1 MNNMTTKKPDV
12 GNFVE
17 GVITTTAKGFGF
29 VSVGEDSPRENDIKV
44 EAGFLNT
51 ALPRDRVKVRLN
63 AKISDMQQTGEVVEI
78 LARNKITFVGT
89 VEDENGVTFLIPQDT
104 RIYVDFLIPNPI
116 MPATASSNP
125 SGADRRWQAVPHNQK
140 LRGKKALVRLID
152 WTDPK
157 KSPTAEIIEILG
169 DAGDNETE
177 IRAIVLDKGLQM
189 ELPEKIHREADALKK
204 SASEF
209 ISKEIKKRR
218 DFRSVTTF
226 TIDPADAKDFDDAIS
241 IQTLPSGEIEIGVHI
256 ADVSA
261 YVKPHSAI
269 DEEAR
274 VRATSIYLVDRVIP
288 MFPEV
293 LSNDICS
300 LNEKEDKLVFS
311 AVFTFSP
318 DTDTNP
324 NSKVVVKDSWF
335 GRGIINSAKRFTYE
349 NAQEVLDNGKG
360 LFYDE
365 IHTLNTIAKKLAK
378 QDKEEG
384 AISFEHD
391 EVRFELDANK
401 KPVRVYTKKFQDTN
415 KLVEMFMLLANK
427 KVAEFVS
434 SKLGNVQGKTAHP
447 EHEGDLFVYRVHDE
461 PKPERLA
468 ELAKFVAG
476 LGYKLPLKE
485 GRVSSTDINKFLE
498 QIKGKPEETML
509 NTATVRTMAK
519 AIYSTRN
526 IGHYGLAY
534 EHYTHFTSPIRRYP
548 DVMVHR
554 ILAHFLSNEKVTNEE
569 MNEYR
574 SLATHSSE
582 MEKLAADAERA
593 SIKFKQAEY
602 MSERVGKEFNGI
614 ISGVAEWGVFVEEE
628 ETKCEGLIRISD
640 LGNDY
645 YIFERDKYRII
656 GKQSHEKFTLGDK
669 LKFRVKAVDLEK
681 KSIDYEL
688 VK

>member
-1 MNNMTTKKPDV
+1 MTTQKTSA

-29 VSVGEDSPRENDIKV
+29 VSVGEDMNRENDIRI

-63 AKISDMQQTGEVVEI
+63 AKVGDMQQTGEVVEI
-78 LARNKITFVGT
+78 LARAKINFVGT
-89 VEDENGVTFLIPQDT
+89 LDEEKGAVFLIPQDT
-104 RIYVDFLIPNPI
+104 RIYVDFLIPNP
-116 MPATASSNP
+116 
-125 SGADRRWQAVPHNQK
+125 PHGEK
-140 LRGKKALVRLID
+140 LRGKKALVRLLD
-152 WTDPK
+152 WNDPK

-189 ELPEKIHREADALKK
+189 ELPEKIHQEADALKK
-204 SASEF
+204 TAPEF
-209 ISKEIKKRR
+209 IAKEATKRR
-218 DFRSVTTF
+218 DFRNVTTF
-226 TIDPADAKDFDDAIS
+226 TIDPVDAKDFDDAIS
-241 IQTLPSGEIEIGVHI
+241 IQTLPNGDIEIGVHI

-274 VRATSIYLVDRVIP
+274 ARATSIYLVDRVVP

-293 LSNDICS
+293 LSNDLCS

-311 AVFTFSP
+311 AVFTFAP
-318 DTDTNP
+318 DVASDPKT
-324 NSKVVVKDSWF
+324 KVVVKESWF
-335 GRGIINSAKRFTYE
+335 GRAIIHSAKRFTYE
-349 NAQEVLDNGKG
+349 NAQEVIDKKEG
-360 LFYDE
+360 LLYDE
-365 IHTLNTIAKKLAK
+365 LHTLNTIAKKLAK

-391 EVRFELDANK
+391 EVRFELDENK
-401 KPVRVYTKKFQDTN
+401 KPVRVYTKTFQDTN
-415 KLVEMFMLLANK
+415 KLVEMFMLLANRE
-427 KVAEFVS
+427 VAKFVS
-434 SKLGNVQGKTAHP
+434 SKLGDKNGKPAHP
-447 EHEGDLFVYRVHDE
+447 DHESDLFVYRVHDE
-461 PKPERLA
+461 PKAERLI

-476 LGYKLPLKE
+476 LGYKLPIKE
-485 GRVSSTDINKFLE
+485 GRVSSNDINKFLE
-498 QIKGKPEETML
+498 QIKGKPEEKML

-519 AIYSTRN
+519 AIYSIHN

-534 EHYTHFTSPIRRYP
+534 EYYTHFTSPIRRYP

-554 ILAHFLSNEKVTNEE
+554 ILAHFLADESVTKEE
-569 MNEYR
+569 MTEYR
-574 SLATHSSE
+574 ALAAHSSE

-602 MSERVGKEFNGI
+602 MNERVGKEYMGT
-614 ISGVAEWGVFVEEE
+614 ISGVAEWGVFVEED

-645 YIFERDKYRII
+645 YIFEREKYRIV
-656 GKQSHEKFTLGDK
+656 GKQSKEKFQLGDK
-669 LKFRVKAVDLEK
+669 IKFRVKAVDLEK

-688 VK
+688 VR

>member
-1 MNNMTTKKPDV
+1 MNTEKARA
-12 GNFVE
+12 GNYVE

-63 AKISDMQQTGEVVEI
+63 AKIGDMQQTGEVVEI

-89 VEDENGVTFLIPQDT
+89 VDEEKGATFLIPQDT
-104 RIYVDFLIPNPI
+104 RIYVDFLIPNP
-116 MPATASSNP
+116 
-125 SGADRRWQAVPHNQK
+125 PHDQK
-140 LRGKKALVRLID
+140 LRGKKALVRLMD
-152 WTDPK
+152 WTDSK

-204 SASEF
+204 TAPEF
-209 ISKEIKKRR
+209 ITEEAKKRR
-218 DFRSVTTF
+218 DFRNVPTF

-293 LSNDICS
+293 LSNDLCS

-311 AVFTFSP
+311 AVFTFAP
-318 DTDTNP
+318 DTATNP
-324 NSKVVVKDSWF
+324 ISKVVVKDSWF

-365 IHTLNTIAKKLAK
+365 LHTLNTIAKKLAK

-384 AISFEHD
+384 AISFEHE

-401 KPVRVYTKKFQDTN
+401 KPIRVYTKTFQDTN

-427 KVAEFVS
+427 KVAEYVS
-434 SKLGNVQGKTAHP
+434 SKLSNVQGKTAHP

-574 SLATHSSE
+574 SLAVHSSE
-582 MEKLAADAERA
+582 MEKLASDAERA

-602 MSERVGKEFNGI
+602 MSERVGKEFTGI

-645 YIFERDKYRII
+645 YIFEREKYRIV

-669 LKFRVKAVDLEK
+669 LNFRVKAVDLEK

>member
-1 MNNMTTKKPDV
+1 MTNEKTPAT
-12 GNFVE
+12 GIVE
-17 GVITTTAKGFGF
+17 GVITTTAKGLGF
-29 VSVGEDSPRENDIKV
+29 VSVGEDSQRENDIRI
-44 EAGFLNT
+44 EGGFLNT

-63 AKISDMQQTGEVVEI
+63 AKVGDMQQTGEVVEI
-78 LARNKITFVGT
+78 LTRAKNTFVGT
-89 VEDENGVTFLIPQDT
+89 VEQTADATYLIPQDT
-104 RIYVDFLIPNPI
+104 RIYVDFLIVNP
-116 MPATASSNP
+116 
-125 SGADRRWQAVPHNQK
+125 PHGEDLNH
-140 LRGKKALVRLID
+140 KKALVRLLD
-152 WTDPK
+152 WTNAK
-157 KSPTAEIIEILG
+157 KNPSAEIVEMLG
-169 DAGDNETE
+169 NAGDNETE

-189 ELPEKIHREADALKK
+189 ELPDAIHREADALKANAPAFI
-204 SASEF
+204 ASEAL
-209 ISKEIKKRR
+209 KRR
-218 DFRSVTTF
+218 DFRQVTTF

-241 IQTLPSGEIEIGVHI
+241 IQTLPSGDIEVGVHI

-261 YVKPHSAI
+261 YVKPHAEI

-274 VRATSIYLVDRVIP
+274 RRATSIYLVDRVIP

-293 LSNDICS
+293 LSNDLCS

-311 AVFTFSP
+311 SVFTFAP
-318 DTDTNP
+318 EAVTDPST
-324 NSKVVVKDSWF
+324 KVVVKDAWF
-335 GRGIINSAKRFTYE
+335 GRAIINSAKRFTYE
-349 NAQEVLDNGKG
+349 NAQEVLDNGAG
-360 LFYDE
+360 LFYTE
-365 IHTLNTIAKKLAK
+365 LNMLNVMAKKLVV
-378 QDKEEG
+378 QDRADG
-384 AISFEHD
+384 AISFEHE
-391 EVRFELDANK
+391 EVRFELDENK
-401 KPVRVYTKKFQDTN
+401 KPIRVYTKTFQDTN

-434 SKLGNVQGKTAHP
+434 SKLGDGKDRG
-447 EHEGDLFVYRVHDE
+447 EHAGHESDLFVYRIHDE

-476 LGYKLPLKE
+476 LGYKLPLKD
-485 GRVSSTDINKFLE
+485 GRVDSTDVNKFLAA
-498 QIKGKPEETML
+498 IKGKPEETML

-519 AIYSTRN
+519 AIYSTHN

-554 ILAHFLSNEKVTNEE
+554 LLAHYINNEPISKEE
-569 MNEYR
+569 FEDYR
-574 SLATHSSE
+574 KLVSHSSE

-602 MSERVGKEFNGI
+602 MSERVGKEFNGT
-614 ISGVAEWGVFVEEE
+614 ISGVAEWGLFVEED

-640 LGNDY
+640 IGNDY
-645 YIFERDKYRII
+645 YIFEKDKYRIV
-656 GKQSHEKFTLGDK
+656 GKQTQALFTLGDK

>member
-1 MNNMTTKKPDV
+1 MDQAKNQVTSYA
-12 GNFVE
+12 E

-29 VSVGEDSPRENDIKV
+29 VSLGEDSPRENDIKI

-51 ALPRDRVKVRLN
+51 ALPRDRVKIRLN
-63 AKISDMQQTGEVVEI
+63 AKIGDMQQTGEVVEI

-89 VEDENGVTFLIPQDT
+89 VDQSQTGTYLIPQDT
-104 RIYVDFLIPNPI
+104 RIYVDFLIPNP
-116 MPATASSNP
+116 
-125 SGADRRWQAVPHNQK
+125 PHDQK
-140 LRGKKALVRLID
+140 LGGKKVLIRLLD

-157 KSPTAEIIEILG
+157 KSPTAEILEVLG
-169 DAGDNETE
+169 QAGDNETE

-189 ELPEKIHREADALKK
+189 ELPEKIHQEAEALKK
-204 SASEF
+204 TAPTF
-209 ISKEIKKRR
+209 IAEEAKKRR
-218 DFRSVTTF
+218 DFRNVNTF
-226 TIDPADAKDFDDAIS
+226 TIDPVDAKDFDDAIS
-241 IQTLPSGEIEIGVHI
+241 IQTLANGDIEIGVHI

-261 YVKPHSAI
+261 YVRPHSAI

-293 LSNDICS
+293 LSNDLCS

-311 AVFTFSP
+311 ALFTFAP
-318 DTDTNP
+318 DTATNP
-324 NSKVVVKDSWF
+324 SSSVVVVKDSWF

-349 NAQEVLDNGKG
+349 NAQEVLDNGAG
-360 LFYDE
+360 LFYNE
-365 IHTLNTIAKKLAK
+365 LNTLNLIAKKLAK

-384 AISFEHD
+384 AISFEHE
-391 EVRFELDANK
+391 EVRFELDENK
-401 KPVRVYTKKFQDTN
+401 KPIRVYTKTFQDTN

-434 SKLGNVQGKTAHP
+434 SKLGDKNGKLAHP
-447 EHEGDLFVYRVHDE
+447 DHADDLFVYRVHDE
-461 PKPERLA
+461 PKTERLL

-476 LGYKLPLKE
+476 LGYKLPVKE
-485 GRVSSTDINKFLE
+485 GRVSSRDINKFLE
-498 QIKGKPEETML
+498 QIKGKPEEKML

-519 AIYSTRN
+519 AIYSIHN

-554 ILAHFLSNEKVTNEE
+554 ILAHFLADEKVGKDE
-569 MNEYR
+569 MEEYR
-574 SLATHSSE
+574 RLAVHSSE

-602 MSERVGKEFNGI
+602 MNERVGMEFDGT
-614 ISGVAEWGVFVEEE
+614 ISGVAEWGVFVEED

-645 YIFERDKYRII
+645 YIFEREKYRIV
-656 GKQSHEKFTLGDK
+656 GKQSHERFTLGDK
-669 LKFRVKAVDLEK
+669 LKIRVKAVDLEK

>member
-1 MNNMTTKKPDV
+1 MVKPPILCYLVNNMSKEKTLS
-12 GNFVE
+12 GSFVE

-29 VSVGEDSPRENDIKV
+29 VSVGEDSPRENDIKI

-63 AKISDMQQTGEVVEI
+63 AKMGDMQQTGEVVEI
-78 LARNKITFVGT
+78 LARAKITFVGT
-89 VEDENGVTFLIPQDT
+89 IEQTDTATYLIPQDT
-104 RIYVDFLIPNPI
+104 RIYVDFLIPNP
-116 MPATASSNP
+116 AR
-125 SGADRRWQAVPHNQK
+125 GEK
-140 LRGKKALVRLID
+140 LNGKKALVRLSD

-157 KSPTAEIIEILG
+157 KNPTAEIIEILG

-204 SASEF
+204 TAQAF
-209 ISKEIKKRR
+209 IAEESKKRR
-218 DFRSVTTF
+218 DFRKVPTF
-226 TIDPADAKDFDDAIS
+226 TIDPVDAKDFDDAIS
-241 IQTLPSGEIEIGVHI
+241 IQTLPNGEIEIGVHI

-261 YVKPHSAI
+261 YVKPHAEI

-274 VRATSIYLVDRVIP
+274 RRATSIYLVDRVIP

-293 LSNDICS
+293 LSNDLCS

-311 AVFTFSP
+311 AVFTFAP
-318 DTDTNP
+318 DTATNP
-324 NSKVVVKDSWF
+324 TSKVAVKDAWF
-335 GRGIINSAKRFTYE
+335 GRAIINSAKRFTYE
-349 NAQEVLDNGKG
+349 NAQEVLDNGNG
-360 LFYDE
+360 LFYE
-365 IHTLNTIAKKLAK
+365 ELHTLNTIAKKLVV
-378 QDKEEG
+378 QDKNAG
-384 AISFEHD
+384 AISFEHE
-391 EVRFELDANK
+391 EVRFELDENK
-401 KPVRVYTKKFQDTN
+401 KPIRVYTKKFQDTN

-434 SKLGNVQGKTAHP
+434 TKLSAGAKNGAHDK
-447 EHEGDLFVYRVHDE
+447 HEGDLFVYRVHDE

-468 ELAKFVAG
+468 LLAKFVKG
-476 LGYKLPLKE
+476 LGYKLPIKE
-485 GRVSSTDINKFLE
+485 GRVSSDDINKLLA

-509 NTATVRTMAK
+509 NTATIRTMAK
-519 AIYSTRN
+519 AIYSTNN

-554 ILAHFLSNEKVTNEE
+554 ILAHFLADEKVTKEE

-574 SLATHSSE
+574 SLALHSSE
-582 MEKLAADAERA
+582 MEKLASDAERA

-602 MSERVGKEFNGI
+602 MSERVGKEFNGT
-614 ISGVAEWGVFVEEE
+614 ISGVAEWGVFVEED

-645 YIFERDKYRII
+645 YVFEKENYRIV
-656 GKQSHEKFTLGDK
+656 GKQTKQRFTLGDK
-669 LKFRVKAVDLEK
+669 LKIRVKAVDLEK

>member
-1 MNNMTTKKPDV
+1 MTTQKSPT
-12 GNFVE
+12 GNFIE

-29 VSVGEDSPRENDIKV
+29 VPLGEDSSRENDIKI

-63 AKISDMQQTGEVVEI
+63 AKMGDMQQTGEITEI
-78 LARNKITFVGT
+78 LARAKITFVGT
-89 VEDENGVTFLIPQDT
+89 IDEESGATFLIPQDT
-104 RIYVDFLIPNPI
+104 RIYVDFLIPNP
-116 MPATASSNP
+116 
-125 SGADRRWQAVPHNQK
+125 PHGEK
-140 LRGKKALVRLID
+140 LRGKKALVRLLD

-157 KSPTAEIIEILG
+157 KSPTVEIIEILG

-189 ELPEKIHREADALKK
+189 ELPEAIHREAEALKK
-204 SASEF
+204 TAPVF
-209 ISKEIKKRR
+209 IAGEAKKRR
-218 DFRSVTTF
+218 GFHKVVTF
-226 TIDPADAKDFDDAIS
+226 TIDPVDAKDFDDAIS
-241 IQTLPSGEIEIGVHI
+241 IQTLPNGDIEIGVHI

-261 YVKPHSAI
+261 YVRPHSAI

-293 LSNDICS
+293 LSNDLCS

-311 AVFTFSP
+311 AVFTFAS
-318 DTDTNP
+318 DTATNP
-324 NSKVVVKDSWF
+324 ASKVVVKDSWF

-365 IHTLNTIAKKLAK
+365 LNTLNIIAKKLAK
-378 QDKEEG
+378 QDREEG
-384 AISFEHD
+384 AISFEHE
-391 EVRFELDANK
+391 EVRFELDENK
-401 KPVRVYTKKFQDTN
+401 KPVRVYTKTFQDTN

-434 SKLGNVQGKTAHP
+434 AKLSNVQGKVAHP
-447 EHEGDLFVYRVHDE
+447 DHENDLFVYRVHDE
-461 PKPERLA
+461 PKPERLL
-468 ELAKFVAG
+468 ELSKFVAG
-476 LGYKLPLKE
+476 LGYKLPIKE
-485 GRVSSTDINKFLE
+485 GRVSSSDINKFLE
-498 QIKGKPEETML
+498 QIKGKPEEKML

-519 AIYSTRN
+519 AIYSIHN

-548 DVMVHR
+548 AVMVHR
-554 ILAHFLSNEKVTNEE
+554 ILAHFLADEKVTKEE
-569 MNEYR
+569 MEEYR
-574 SLATHSSE
+574 KLTAHSSE

-602 MSERVGKEFNGI
+602 MSVRVGKEFRGT
-614 ISGVAEWGVFVEEE
+614 ISGVAEWGIFVEED

-645 YIFERDKYRII
+645 YIFEREKYRIV
-656 GKQSHEKFTLGDK
+656 GKQTHERFTLGDK
-669 LKFRVKAVDLEK
+669 LKIRVKAVDLEK

>member
-1 MNNMTTKKPDV
+1 M
-12 GNFVE
+12 GNKNYIE
-17 GVITTTAKGFGF
+17 GVITTTGKGLGF
-29 VSVGEDSPRENDIKV
+29 VSLGEDSPREEDIRI
-44 EAGFLNT
+44 EAGLLNT
-51 ALPRDRVKVRLN
+51 ALPKDRVKVLLHS
-63 AKISDMQQTGEVVEI
+63 KIPNTQQTGEVVEI
-78 LARNKITFVGT
+78 LARAKNTFVGT
-89 VEDENGVTFLIPQDT
+89 IEEDDAVFLVPQDT
-104 RIYVDFLIPNPI
+104 RIYVDFLIPNP
-116 MPATASSNP
+116 
-125 SGADRRWQAVPHNQK
+125 PHGEK
-140 LRGKKALVRLID
+140 LNGKKVLVRLSE

-157 KSPTAEIIEILG
+157 KNPTAEILEILG
-169 DAGDNETE
+169 QAGDNETE

-189 ELPEKIHREADALKK
+189 ELPEDIHREADKLKEN
-204 SASEF
+204 APAFIESEA
-209 ISKEIKKRR
+209 KKRR
-218 DFRSVTTF
+218 DFRKVTTF

-241 IQTLPSGEIEIGVHI
+241 IQTLPSGDIEIGVHI

-261 YVKPHSAI
+261 YVKPHAAI

-274 VRATSIYLVDRVIP
+274 RRATSIYLVDRVIP

-293 LSNDICS
+293 LSNDLCS

-311 AVFTFSP
+311 AVFTF
-318 DTDTNP
+318 DP
-324 NSKVVVKDSWF
+324 NVASDPKTKVMTKDVWF
-335 GRGIINSAKRFTYE
+335 GRAIINSAKRFTYE
-349 NAQEVLDNGKG
+349 NAQEVLDNKAG
-360 LFYDE
+360 LFYE
-365 IHTLNTIAKKLAK
+365 ELNTLNVIAKKLAV

-384 AISFEHD
+384 AISFEHE
-391 EVRFELDANK
+391 EVRFELDENK
-401 KPVRVYTKKFQDTN
+401 KPIRVYTKTFQDTN

-434 SKLGNVQGKTAHP
+434 EKLGEGNNKKAHP
-447 EHEGDLFVYRVHDE
+447 DHESDIFIYRVHDE

-519 AIYSTRN
+519 AIYSTHN

-534 EHYTHFTSPIRRYP
+534 EHYAHFTSPIRRYP

-554 ILAHFLSNEKVTNEE
+554 ILAHFLADEKVTKEE

-574 SLATHSSE
+574 SLAVHSSE

-593 SIKFKQAEY
+593 SIKFKQTEY
-602 MSERVGKEFNGI
+602 MSERVGKEFEGT
-614 ISGVAEWGVFVEEE
+614 ISGVAEWGIFVEEN

-645 YIFERDKYRII
+645 YIFEREKYRIV

-669 LKFRVKAVDLEK
+669 IKFRVKAVDMEK

>member
-1 MNNMTTKKPDV
+1 MTDKKSHA

-29 VSVGEDSPRENDIKV
+29 VSVGEDSPRENDIKI

-63 AKISDMQQTGEVVEI
+63 AKIADLQQTGEVVEI
-78 LARNKITFVGT
+78 LSRAKITFVGT
-89 VEDENGVTFLIPQDT
+89 IDEENGATFLIPQDT
-104 RIYVDFLIPNPI
+104 RIYVDFLIYNP
-116 MPATASSNP
+116 
-125 SGADRRWQAVPHNQK
+125 PHGEK
-140 LRGKKALVRLID
+140 LRGKKALVRLSD

-157 KSPTAEIIEILG
+157 KNPTAEIIEILG

-189 ELPEKIHREADALKK
+189 ELPDQIHKEADALKK
-204 SASEF
+204 NAPDF
-209 ISKEIKKRR
+209 IAKEVSKRR

-226 TIDPADAKDFDDAIS
+226 TIDPVDAKDFDDAIS
-241 IQTLPSGEIEIGVHI
+241 IQTLENGDIEIGVHI

-274 VRATSIYLVDRVIP
+274 ARATSIYLVDRVIP

-293 LSNDICS
+293 LSNDLCS

-311 AVFTFSP
+311 AVFTFDPSVAS
-318 DTDTNP
+318 DAKV
-324 NSKVVVKDSWF
+324 KVVPKESWF
-335 GRGIINSAKRFTYE
+335 GRAIIHSAKRFTYE
-349 NAQEVLDNGKG
+349 NAQEILDKKDG
-360 LFYDE
+360 LFFDE
-365 IHTLNTIAKKLAK
+365 LNTLNIIAKKLTK

-384 AISFEHD
+384 AISFEHE
-391 EVRFELDANK
+391 EVRFELDENK
-401 KPVRVYTKKFQDTN
+401 KPIRVYTKTFQDTN

-427 KVAEFVS
+427 KVAEYVS
-434 SKLGNVQGKTAHP
+434 SKLSNTQGKTAHP
-447 EHEGDLFVYRVHDE
+447 DHENDIFIYRVHDE

-476 LGYKLPLKE
+476 LGYKLPIKD

-519 AIYSTRN
+519 AIYSTHN

-534 EHYTHFTSPIRRYP
+534 EHYAHFTSPIRRYP

-554 ILAHFLSNEKVTNEE
+554 ILAHFLADEPVTKDE
-569 MNEYR
+569 MSEYR
-574 SLATHSSE
+574 SLAVHSSE

-602 MSERVGKEFNGI
+602 MNERVGKEFTGV

-645 YIFERDKYRII
+645 YIFERDKYRIV
-656 GKQSHEKFTLGDK
+656 GKTTHACFTLGDK